1 MAELKPCAHCG
12 GKAKAYKC
20 DASVPYHY
28 YAYIEDVI
36 NVLCGRQLTHRF
48 IMCEKCGIRT
58 KVYATDKGAF
68 NAWNRR
74 VDSYDK

>member
-1 MAELKPCAHCG
+1 MAELDRCKHCG
-12 GKAKAYKC
+12 GKAKKFRC
-20 DASVPYHY
+20 DAAGRY
-28 YAYIEDVI
+28 YTCNSYSTQIY
-36 NVLCGRQLTHRF
+36 GRELTHRF

-74 VDSYDK
+74 VDNG

>member
-1 MAELKPCAHCG
+1 MAELKPCPFCG

-20 DASVPYHY
+20 DATGQY
-28 YAYIEDVI
+28 YTEVHDFIKRLA
-36 NVLCGRQLTHRF
+36 GRDLTHRF
-48 IMCEKCGIRT
+48 IKCYKCGIRT

-74 VDSYDK
+74 VDNG

>member
-1 MAELKPCAHCG
+1 MAELKRCAHCG
-12 GKAKAYKC
+12 GKARKYRC
-20 DASVPYHY
+20 DGSGY
-28 YAYIEDVI
+28 YYTGDSYSTHIH
-36 NVLCGRQLTHRF
+36 GRRLTCNF

-74 VDSYDK
+74 VDNE